1 MDDLLV
7 EQGIGLVDEAQRDI
21 RYYLCR
27 SSVRESTV
35 VFVGLF
41 FAASEFADEERFF
54 GVLFLNRMIASAQ
67 EILVVDEKFFETGSR
82 DICEL
87 ELYFGRGLG
96 GFAAFRDI
104 LLPGAGGL
112 YHLVDGAVS
121 STEKTLA
128 ETIGKIVDDFRFSI
142 GKQLGVVAGLGQE
155 VRRVR
160 THGNSRSW
168 GWGNRSYE
176 SYRTYD

>member
-1 MDDLLV
+1 M
-7 EQGIGLVDEAQRDI
+7 GEAQRDI
-21 RYYLCR
+21 RYYLCI

-67 EILVVDEKFFETGSR
+67 EILVVDEKFFKTGSR

-104 LLPGAGGL
+104 LLPGASSL
-112 YHLVDGAVS
+112 YHLVDGAISPMKEAV
-121 STEKTLA
+121 A
-128 ETIGKIVDDFRFSI
+128 ELVGETVDDLRLFCTI
-142 GKQLGVVAGLGQE
+142 EAGSSCLFEARISKNQ
-155 VRRVR
+155 
-160 THGNSRSW
+160 NSW
-168 GWGNRSYE
+168 
-176 SYRTYD
+176 

>member
-1 MDDLLV
+1 M
-7 EQGIGLVDEAQRDI
+7 GEAQRDI

-67 EILVVDEKFFETGSR
+67 EILVVDEKFFKTGSR

-104 LLPGAGGL
+104 LLPGASSL
-112 YHLVDGAVS
+112 YHLVDGAISPMKEAV
-121 STEKTLA
+121 A
-128 ETIGKIVDDFRFSI
+128 ELVGETVDDLRLFCTI
-142 GKQLGVVAGLGQE
+142 EAGSSCLFEARISKNQ
-155 VRRVR
+155 
-160 THGNSRSW
+160 NSW
-168 GWGNRSYE
+168 
-176 SYRTYD
+176 

>member
-1 MDDLLV
+1 M
-7 EQGIGLVDEAQRDI
+7 DEAQRDI
-21 RYYLCR
+21 RYYRCR

-67 EILVVDEKFFETGSR
+67 EILVVDEKFCETGSR

-104 LLPGAGGL
+104 LLPGASSL
-112 YHLVDGAVS
+112 YHLVDGAISPMKEAV
-121 STEKTLA
+121 A
-128 ETIGKIVDDFRFSI
+128 ELVGEIVDDLRLFCTI
-142 GKQLGVVAGLGQE
+142 EAGSSCLFEARISKNQ
-155 VRRVR
+155 
-160 THGNSRSW
+160 NSW
-168 GWGNRSYE
+168 
-176 SYRTYD
+176 

>member
-1 MDDLLV
+1 M
-7 EQGIGLVDEAQRDI
+7 VDEAQRDI

-67 EILVVDEKFFETGSR
+67 EILVVDEKFFKTGSR

-104 LLPGAGGL
+104 LLPGASSL
-112 YHLVDGAVS
+112 YHLVDGAISPMKEAV
-121 STEKTLA
+121 A
-128 ETIGKIVDDFRFSI
+128 ELVGETVDDLRLFCTI
-142 GKQLGVVAGLGQE
+142 EAGSSCLFEARISKNQ
-155 VRRVR
+155 
-160 THGNSRSW
+160 NSW
-168 GWGNRSYE
+168 
-176 SYRTYD
+176 

>member
-1 MDDLLV
+1 M
-7 EQGIGLVDEAQRDI
+7 DEAQRDI

-67 EILVVDEKFFETGSR
+67 EILVVDEKFFKTGSR

-104 LLPGAGGL
+104 LLPGASSL
-112 YHLVDGAVS
+112 YHLVDGAISPMKEAV
-121 STEKTLA
+121 A
-128 ETIGKIVDDFRFSI
+128 ELVGETVDDLRLFCTI
-142 GKQLGVVAGLGQE
+142 EAGSSCLFEARISKNQ
-155 VRRVR
+155 
-160 THGNSRSW
+160 NSW
-168 GWGNRSYE
+168 
-176 SYRTYD
+176 